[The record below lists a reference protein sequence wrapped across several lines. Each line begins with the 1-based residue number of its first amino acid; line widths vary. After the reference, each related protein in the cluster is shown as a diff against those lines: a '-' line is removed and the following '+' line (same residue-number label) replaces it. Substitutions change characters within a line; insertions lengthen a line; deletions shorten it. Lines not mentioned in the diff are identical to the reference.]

1 MPSLSKYTQW
11 KVIGGY
17 SLLFLLSILAA
28 VLIYKQITKL
38 IVNEENSDNP
48 NRKLFIIGNTI
59 TGLYESEGLG
69 NAFVQT
75 GSRSYFLKY
84 RDLIEEVESNIDS
97 LRDLTTRL
105 DQILR
110 LDTIDD
116 LLDQK
121 IRNLQDIVRVK
132 QSFVPD
138 DFYNKA
144 IASIESGRDSL
155 QGTDIRKRHITT
167 LDSSYT
173 KSEKKKR
180 RWLFF
185 SKTEPDS
192 VLKVSVSHHT
202 VIDTLN
208 RQTALQNTDSV
219 VHILKTAWEDVQKQ
233 TQDITRQINRKEY
246 ALIQQSTYIT
256 DQLKRILGAY
266 EKEEITNSLIKQE
279 TREQTLN
286 TMIRI
291 FAWLAV
297 IAFLLILFFTFFILR
312 DLSRSQRYRK
322 ELEAA
327 NRYADQL
334 LKSREKMILT
344 VTHDIKSPLSSV
356 IGYIELLNNT
366 PINERQRYFLKNMR
380 GSSEHILKL
389 IGNLLDLSKLE
400 NNKMPVEHIVFNPYH
415 LFQEITDNFMPLA
428 AAKHLELK
436 ARFSEDLDKDYSGDA
451 LRIRQIL
458 TNILSNAVKYTTTG
472 HISFSAE
479 TVNPEKPVL
488 ARGILGTVMVLLGFL
503 SWGFTY
509 ALAAAD
515 GDGGPTPWKALNS
528 IAVGWP
534 LGIGAALAVIGVI
547 VTGPAYVSTAG
558 AVLGWLP
565 SKVFTVTGRLAQR
578 NISRSKRRT
587 SNTAAALFVGVAIV
601 SCLGVV
607 ATSAKASVNSL
618 VDTGLKADFAVSS
631 ASAGQI
637 PDQAIKDIKKVDG
650 VNHVVSNR
658 VVLGVKYDGKAING
672 FTFATQPE
680 LFTKIFAAETTEGD
694 AAAALKDGKLLV
706 GKTIADDRGWHVG
719 QKVKAT
725 AENIV
730 VDKEATAKAQADYQ
744 AKVQAHVQELQSQAQ
759 QLAASGDLTGAQAK
773 ASEIEQYTNDA
784 KNVDPKTL
792 VKTKKVTTGKTLT
805 IGAIVS
811 NSVYRDF
818 AIVNDDLAEQIG
830 NKQTMFVM
838 QAFVTDKRGADT
850 AQVKKALKKTIKKYY
865 TIVVF
870 DRDEYKSTMS
880 SMIDQMLMVLYALLA
895 LSIIIAIF
903 GIVNTL
909 ALSVSERT
917 KEIGLLRAI
926 GTSRGQVRGMLG
938 IEAAIISVFG
948 TVLGLVVGVAAGVV
962 IRAVYAS
969 EGLETLAIPWL
980 QLLVFLL
987 LSIVVGLVS
996 SISPASRALKQP
1008 VLDAVASE

>member
-28 VLIYKQITKL
+28 VLIYKQIIEL
-38 IVNEENSDNP
+38 IVSEENSDNP

-110 LDTIDD
+110 LDTIND

-472 HISFSAE
+472 YISFSAE
-479 TVNPEKPVL
+479 TVNPEKIRLKIQDTGSGMTPEEQKIIFQEFTRL
-488 ARGILGTVMVLLGFL
+488 TSHATIEGTGLGLTITLKLIHLLGGEIQLNSTPGKGSCFTILLPLGQCTTSSSTASPETPIPPRPGIPVSGSPKILFIDDDPLQLEMAVGLLANYGIQAEATTSPQHLLNKLASTKYDLLFSDIQMPETNGFDLVKQIRNSSLPNAADLCIVALSADSGRTEKEYLDAGFSAFL
-503 SWGFTY
+503 SKPFTSGQLT
-509 ALAAAD
+509 ALI
-515 GDGGPTPWKALNS
+515 THLT
-528 IAVGWP
+528 
-534 LGIGAALAVIGVI
+534 GISLS
-547 VTGPAYVSTAG
+547 GPATTSSSNPAQDIERRGYSLKHILQFVDNDREALQKILDSF
-558 AVLGWLP
+558 VLTTREHIELL
-565 SKVFTVTGRLAQR
+565 KKYQEEKQCT
-578 NISRSKRRT
+578 
-587 SNTAAALFVGVAIV
+587 AIV
-601 SCLGVV
+601 QLAHKMLPMFRQLEIDEEIPLLEKLEQ
-607 ATSAKASVNSL
+607 ATKNDLPENQILSL
-618 VDTGLKADFAVSS
+618 TQEV
-631 ASAGQI
+631 
-637 PDQAIKDIKKVDG
+637 
-650 VNHVVSNR
+650 
-658 VVLGVKYDGKAING
+658 IN
-672 FTFATQPE
+672 
-680 LFTKIFAAETTEGD
+680 
-694 AAAALKDGKLLV
+694 
-706 GKTIADDRGWHVG
+706 KTI
-719 QKVKAT
+719 
-725 AENIV
+725 
-730 VDKEATAKAQADYQ
+730 
-744 AKVQAHVQELQSQAQ
+744 
-759 QLAASGDLTGAQAK
+759 
-773 ASEIEQYTNDA
+773 
-784 KNVDPKTL
+784 
-792 VKTKKVTTGKTLT
+792 
-805 IGAIVS
+805 
-811 NSVYRDF
+811 
-818 AIVNDDLAEQIG
+818 
-830 NKQTMFVM
+830 
-838 QAFVTDKRGADT
+838 
-850 AQVKKALKKTIKKYY
+850 
-865 TIVVF
+865 
-870 DRDEYKSTMS
+870 
-880 SMIDQMLMVLYALLA
+880 
-895 LSIIIAIF
+895 
-903 GIVNTL
+903 
-909 ALSVSERT
+909 
-917 KEIGLLRAI
+917 
-926 GTSRGQVRGMLG
+926 
-938 IEAAIISVFG
+938 
-948 TVLGLVVGVAAGVV
+948 
-962 IRAVYAS
+962 
-969 EGLETLAIPWL
+969 
-980 QLLVFLL
+980 LL
-987 LSIVVGLVS
+987 LKEDFK
-996 SISPASRALKQP
+996 IS
-1008 VLDAVASE
+1008 

>member
-1 MPSLSKYTQW
+1 MIR
-11 KVIGGY
+11 IG
-17 SLLFLLSILAA
+17 
-28 VLIYKQITKL
+28 
-38 IVNEENSDNP
+38 
-48 NRKLFIIGNTI
+48 
-59 TGLYESEGLG
+59 
-69 NAFVQT
+69 
-75 GSRSYFLKY
+75 
-84 RDLIEEVESNIDS
+84 
-97 LRDLTTRL
+97 LRDARSHFGRF
-105 DQILR
+105 IMS
-110 LDTIDD
+110 
-116 LLDQK
+116 
-121 IRNLQDIVRVK
+121 IVAIALGV
-132 QSFVPD
+132 SFVVGSFCFREMLNNQVSQMMSTNAD
-138 DFYNKA
+138 HDVYVRG
-144 IASIESGRDSL
+144 S
-155 QGTDIRKRHITT
+155 Q
-167 LDSSYT
+167 
-173 KSEKKKR
+173 EKKK
-180 RWLFF
+180 
-185 SKTEPDS
+185 DS
-192 VLKVSVSHHT
+192 SAMSMGSTKSYNDVDVDLAGTIAKVDGVSSARVVHMLSGVVLLDKHGDAVTTMGSPTLAIGMGKSSPWRSAKFTTGTWPKNGDEIALHSFAAEQSGLKVGDKTKIVYPDGAHKVTVSGIFT
-202 VIDTLN
+202 TDASQAGAIIIAIDPATAKEQAN
-208 RQTALQNTDSV
+208 KQSDDPDKTALISV
-219 VHILKTAWEDVQKQ
+219 YGNKTTPLDDNAQQQLADRINKALPRSAKAHAITGDEYRDESTKS
-233 TQDITRQINRKEY
+233 TQD
-246 ALIQQSTYIT
+246 ALGFIQP
-256 DQLKRILGAY
+256 LIL
-266 EKEEITNSLIKQE
+266 
-279 TREQTLN
+279 
-286 TMIRI
+286 I
-291 FAWLAV
+291 FAV
-297 IAFLLILFFTFFILR
+297 IALFVGSFIIANTFSMIVRESMRGYALL
-312 DLSRSQRYRK
+312 RSIG
-322 ELEAA
+322 A
-327 NRYADQL
+327 
-334 LKSREKMILT
+334 
-344 VTHDIKSPLSSV
+344 SPLQVFSTV
-356 IGYIELLNNT
+356 IVQALL
-366 PINERQRYFLKNMR
+366 LGLV
-380 GSSEHILKL
+380 GSLAGIGLGWGMVKL
-389 IGNLLDLSKLE
+389 IASGLAN
-400 NNKMPVEHIVFNPYH
+400 MG
-415 LFQEITDNFMPLA
+415 MPLTGATNPTVSDMLVGLVVGIVVTLIGA
-428 AAKHLELK
+428 ALP
-436 ARFSEDLDKDYSGDA
+436 ARNAA
-451 LRIRQIL
+451 LAPPIQAM
-458 TNILSNAVKYTTTG
+458 N
-472 HISFSAE
+472 E

-515 GDGGPTPWKALNS
+515 GDGSPTPWKALNS

-547 VTGPAYVSTAG
+547 VAGPAYVSTAG

-730 VDKEATAKAQADYQ
+730 VDKEATAKAQA
-744 AKVQAHVQELQSQAQ
+744 
-759 QLAASGDLTGAQAK
+759 K

-850 AQVKKALKKTIKKYY
+850 VQVKKALKKTIKKYY

-948 TVLGLVVGVAAGVV
+948 TVLGLVVGIAAGVV

>member
-1 MPSLSKYTQW
+1 
-11 KVIGGY
+11 
-17 SLLFLLSILAA
+17 
-28 VLIYKQITKL
+28 
-38 IVNEENSDNP
+38 
-48 NRKLFIIGNTI
+48 
-59 TGLYESEGLG
+59 
-69 NAFVQT
+69 
-75 GSRSYFLKY
+75 
-84 RDLIEEVESNIDS
+84 
-97 LRDLTTRL
+97 
-105 DQILR
+105 
-110 LDTIDD
+110 
-116 LLDQK
+116 
-121 IRNLQDIVRVK
+121 
-132 QSFVPD
+132 
-138 DFYNKA
+138 
-144 IASIESGRDSL
+144 
-155 QGTDIRKRHITT
+155 
-167 LDSSYT
+167 
-173 KSEKKKR
+173 
-180 RWLFF
+180 
-185 SKTEPDS
+185 
-192 VLKVSVSHHT
+192 
-202 VIDTLN
+202 
-208 RQTALQNTDSV
+208 
-219 VHILKTAWEDVQKQ
+219 
-233 TQDITRQINRKEY
+233 
-246 ALIQQSTYIT
+246 
-256 DQLKRILGAY
+256 
-266 EKEEITNSLIKQE
+266 
-279 TREQTLN
+279 
-286 TMIRI
+286 
-291 FAWLAV
+291 
-297 IAFLLILFFTFFILR
+297 
-312 DLSRSQRYRK
+312 
-322 ELEAA
+322 
-327 NRYADQL
+327 
-334 LKSREKMILT
+334 
-344 VTHDIKSPLSSV
+344 
-356 IGYIELLNNT
+356 
-366 PINERQRYFLKNMR
+366 
-380 GSSEHILKL
+380 
-389 IGNLLDLSKLE
+389 
-400 NNKMPVEHIVFNPYH
+400 
-415 LFQEITDNFMPLA
+415 
-428 AAKHLELK
+428 
-436 ARFSEDLDKDYSGDA
+436 
-451 LRIRQIL
+451 
-458 TNILSNAVKYTTTG
+458 
-472 HISFSAE
+472 
-479 TVNPEKPVL
+479 
-488 ARGILGTVMVLLGFL
+488 MVLLGFL

-547 VTGPAYVSTAG
+547 VAGPAYVSTAG

-759 QLAASGDLTGAQAK
+759 QLAASGDSAGAQAK

>member
-1 MPSLSKYTQW
+1 M
-11 KVIGGY
+11 
-17 SLLFLLSILAA
+17 
-28 VLIYKQITKL
+28 
-38 IVNEENSDNP
+38 
-48 NRKLFIIGNTI
+48 
-59 TGLYESEGLG
+59 
-69 NAFVQT
+69 
-75 GSRSYFLKY
+75 
-84 RDLIEEVESNIDS
+84 
-97 LRDLTTRL
+97 
-105 DQILR
+105 
-110 LDTIDD
+110 
-116 LLDQK
+116 
-121 IRNLQDIVRVK
+121 
-132 QSFVPD
+132 
-138 DFYNKA
+138 
-144 IASIESGRDSL
+144 
-155 QGTDIRKRHITT
+155 
-167 LDSSYT
+167 
-173 KSEKKKR
+173 
-180 RWLFF
+180 
-185 SKTEPDS
+185 
-192 VLKVSVSHHT
+192 
-202 VIDTLN
+202 
-208 RQTALQNTDSV
+208 
-219 VHILKTAWEDVQKQ
+219 
-233 TQDITRQINRKEY
+233 
-246 ALIQQSTYIT
+246 
-256 DQLKRILGAY
+256 
-266 EKEEITNSLIKQE
+266 
-279 TREQTLN
+279 
-286 TMIRI
+286 
-291 FAWLAV
+291 
-297 IAFLLILFFTFFILR
+297 
-312 DLSRSQRYRK
+312 
-322 ELEAA
+322 
-327 NRYADQL
+327 
-334 LKSREKMILT
+334 
-344 VTHDIKSPLSSV
+344 
-356 IGYIELLNNT
+356 
-366 PINERQRYFLKNMR
+366 
-380 GSSEHILKL
+380 
-389 IGNLLDLSKLE
+389 
-400 NNKMPVEHIVFNPYH
+400 
-415 LFQEITDNFMPLA
+415 
-428 AAKHLELK
+428 
-436 ARFSEDLDKDYSGDA
+436 
-451 LRIRQIL
+451 
-458 TNILSNAVKYTTTG
+458 
-472 HISFSAE
+472 
-479 TVNPEKPVL
+479 
-488 ARGILGTVMVLLGFL
+488 
-503 SWGFTY
+503 
-509 ALAAAD
+509 
-515 GDGGPTPWKALNS
+515 
-528 IAVGWP
+528 
-534 LGIGAALAVIGVI
+534 
-547 VTGPAYVSTAG
+547 
-558 AVLGWLP
+558 
-565 SKVFTVTGRLAQR
+565 
-578 NISRSKRRT
+578 
-587 SNTAAALFVGVAIV
+587 GVAIV

-759 QLAASGDLTGAQAK
+759 QLAASGDSAGAQAK

-850 AQVKKALKKTIKKYY
+850 VQVKKALKKTIKKYY

-880 SMIDQMLMVLYALLA
+880 SMIDQMLMVLYA

-996 SISPASRALKQP
+996 SISASRALKQP